1 MTAVLDKVTEIQD
14 QVIETITNINKPIA
28 EALGNAVN
36 FVVENVKEIPTLP
49 FADQIPTP
57 KEVINNQAKFATK
70 LVSTNKAVALEFAGA
85 AAPLTDPL
93 LGRKTTKKAAPT
105 AKKAAAA

>member
-1 MTAVLDKVTEIQD
+1 MTAVLDRVTEIQD
-14 QVIETITNINKPIA
+14 QVIEIITNVNKPLT
-28 EALGNAVN
+28 EAVNNAVT
-36 FVVENVKEIPTLP
+36 FVVDNVPQIPVVP

-70 LVSTNKAVALEFAGA
+70 LVTTNKNVALSLAGA

-93 LGRKTTKKAAPT
+93 LGRKSTAAKAKAA
-105 AKKAAAA
+105 